1 MCSCILGDLEMHE
14 ICFKDVRKCVYRK
27 VRLCLQSSRPSHR
40 IIRWKVS
47 KLGLDVIKSLARALR
62 WEDAGRVTILLHQMN

>member
-1 MCSCILGDLEMHE
+1 MRYVLKTLGNVCIE
-14 ICFKDVRKCVYRK
+14 
-27 VRLCLQSSRPSHR
+27 
-40 IIRWKVS
+40 